1 MILCILSHI
10 CMNKYAQ
17 RAADVSAHPLSYR
30 FYVLI
35 PSLLK
40 AKNNAHI
47 SFHRQRISRLR

>member
-17 RAADVSAHPLSYR
+17 RGADVSARPLSYR
-30 FYVLI
+30 FNVLI

-40 AKNNAHI
+40 AKNNVHI
-47 SFHRQRISRLR
+47 SFHRQHISRLR